1 MYEEF
6 KGQGLEVLLISFR
19 ESADLVKRTVTERG
33 YTAPVLL
40 DASGDL
46 TGRVYGVFGPPTV
59 YLVDREGRL
68 VGRMIGGGDWSGA
81 AAPPAW
87 AKLGVQA
94 YESPKPAPAFALPA
108 LDGRTVRL
116 EDQKGKAL
124 LLFFWAT
131 W

>member
-1 MYEEF
+1 MSTRP
-6 KGQGLEVLLISFR
+6 LAAAILI
-19 ESADLVKRTVTERG
+19 AAALWAG
-33 YTAPVLL
+33 AAAAQP
-40 DASGDL
+40 
-46 TGRVYGVFGPPTV
+46 
-59 YLVDREGRL
+59 
-68 VGRMIGGGDWSGA
+68 A

-87 AKLGVQA
+87 AKLGIQP
-94 YESPKPAPAFALPA
+94 YESPRPAPPFALPA

>member
-1 MYEEF
+1 MSARR
-6 KGQGLEVLLISFR
+6 LAASTLI
-19 ESADLVKRTVTERG
+19 AAALWAG
-33 YTAPVLL
+33 AAAAQP
-40 DASGDL
+40 
-46 TGRVYGVFGPPTV
+46 
-59 YLVDREGRL
+59 
-68 VGRMIGGGDWSGA
+68 A

-87 AKLGVQA
+87 EKLGVQA
-94 YESPKPAPAFALPA
+94 YEAPKPAPPFGLPA

>member
-1 MYEEF
+1 MSARP
-6 KGQGLEVLLISFR
+6 LAAAILI
-19 ESADLVKRTVTERG
+19 AAALWAG
-33 YTAPVLL
+33 AAAAQP
-40 DASGDL
+40 
-46 TGRVYGVFGPPTV
+46 
-59 YLVDREGRL
+59 
-68 VGRMIGGGDWSGA
+68 A

-87 AKLGVQA
+87 EKLGVQA
-94 YESPKPAPAFALPA
+94 YEAPRPAPAFALPA

>member
-1 MYEEF
+1 MSARR
-6 KGQGLEVLLISFR
+6 LAASTLI
-19 ESADLVKRTVTERG
+19 AAALWAG
-33 YTAPVLL
+33 AAAAQP
-40 DASGDL
+40 
-46 TGRVYGVFGPPTV
+46 
-59 YLVDREGRL
+59 
-68 VGRMIGGGDWSGA
+68 A

-87 AKLGVQA
+87 EKLGVQA
-94 YESPKPAPAFALPA
+94 YEAPRPAPPFALPA